1 MQVPVVAI
9 AEAIDIADIAALATD
24 IAHAGA
30 VSVLDPVVGGIFD
43 YTVAI
48 TAMTQNLSGLMG

>member
-1 MQVPVVAI
+1 MDVPVVAI
-9 AEAIDIADIAALATD
+9 ADIADLATEV
-24 IAHAGA
+24 AHAGA

-48 TAMTQNLSGLMG
+48 VAMVQQLAGTAG